1 MLRSMKQSEFCV
13 GFDLGGTKMIAALVD
28 GEGKIIARSR
38 GRTPGE
44 EGADAVATAMADT
57 IRDVCGQAGIAP
69 TAVSAVG
76 AAVPGVI
83 DPVRGTVTLT
93 NLNLKDYPLRASLE
107 KALGV
112 KVVLE
117 NDVNAG
123 TWAEFASGAAKG
135 YRHVIG
141 VFVGTGIGG
150 GLVLDGKLYRGARGA
165 AGEIGHIII
174 RDGGPLCGCGQYGCL
189 EAFAS
194 RTAMAK
200 DAVAA
205 AAAGNLPE
213 LIDKTGT
220 DFKKFKS
227 SVFEKGLDKGNP
239 SITKI
244 VDRAAY
250 HLGVGLANV
259 AMLLNPEAFVIGGG
273 FADRLREGYLK
284 RVTETMRSHAMTFV
298 AKDIKVL
305 LGVHGDDAVPLGA
318 ALLAREALNE
328 GLASGAAGGRA

>member
-1 MLRSMKQSEFCV
+1 MKVSEYCI

-28 GEGKIIARSR
+28 GEGRILSRAR
-38 GRTPGE
+38 GKTPGE
-44 EGADAVATAMADT
+44 EGADAVAAAMAET
-57 IRDVCGQAGIAP
+57 VREVCAEGGIEP
-69 TAVSAVG
+69 SAVRAIG

-83 DPVRGTVTLT
+83 ESGRGTVTLT
-93 NLNLKDYPLRASLE
+93 NLNLKDYPLRDSLE

-123 TWAEFASGAAKG
+123 TWAEFSVGAAVG

-165 AGEIGHIII
+165 AGEIGHLIIQ
-174 RDGGPLCGCGQYGCL
+174 DGGPLCGCGQYGCL

-227 SVFEKGLDKGNP
+227 SVFERGLEKENP
-239 SITKI
+239 AIAKI

-250 HLGVGLANV
+250 HLGVGLANA

-284 RVTETMRSHAMTFV
+284 RVTETMRERTMPFV
-298 AKDIKVL
+298 GKGVKVL
-305 LGVHGDDAVPLGA
+305 LGSLGDDAVPLGA
-318 ALLAREALNE
+318 ALLAMEEMDAHRSD
-328 GLASGAAGGRA
+328 SGAGGRA